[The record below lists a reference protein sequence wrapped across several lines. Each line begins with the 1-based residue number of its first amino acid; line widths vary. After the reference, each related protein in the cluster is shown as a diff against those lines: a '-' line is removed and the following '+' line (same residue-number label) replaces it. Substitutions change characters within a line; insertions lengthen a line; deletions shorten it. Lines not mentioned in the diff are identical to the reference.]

1 MNQRASIIAL
11 VVGLAAGLLSFFLLF
26 QKTSEI
32 DKKTTPIEILVA
44 SRYIP
49 AGNILTVD
57 MVQKKSIPESYVSP
71 SAIQNVKEVSNLL
84 TLVPISAGEQILSNK
99 FGYSGNSLALN
110 LNNGLRAYTLEVNE
124 TSGVSDLIHPGNHV
138 DIMTKITSNKRQ
150 ITSFVFQNIEVLATG
165 QKLAQNEQK
174 NSTSLESYS
183 TVTLA
188 VTPEQAE
195 TLMYLDGQP
204 IRLLLRGPND
214 DEVISISAKSD
225 SEVLSKIGHF
235 TASNK
240 ANPEKEK

>member
-1 MNQRASIIAL
+1 MKNKPALIAL
-11 VVGLAAGLLSFFLLF
+11 IVGLAAGLLAFFLLF

-44 SRYIP
+44 ARYIP
-49 AGNILTVD
+49 AGNILTAD
-57 MVQKKSIPESYVSP
+57 MVQKKSVPESYVSP
-71 SAIQNVKEVSNLL
+71 SAIQNIKEVSNLL

-138 DIMTKITSNKRQ
+138 DIMAKITSNKRL

-174 NSTSLESYS
+174 NSTSPESYS

-188 VTPEQAE
+188 VTPDQAE

-204 IRLLLRGPND
+204 IRLLLRAPND
-214 DEVISISAKSD
+214 DEIVSISAKSD
-225 SEVLSKIGHF
+225 SEVISKIGHF
-235 TASNK
+235 TPSNK
-240 ANPEKEK
+240 AASEKEK

>member
-1 MNQRASIIAL
+1 VKNKTSLIAL
-11 VVGLAAGLLSFFLLF
+11 IVGLAAGLLAFFLLF

-32 DKKTTPIEILVA
+32 DKKTTPIEVLTA

-49 AGNILTVD
+49 AGSILTTD
-57 MVQKKSIPESYVSP
+57 MVQKKSVPESYVSP

-124 TSGVSDLIHPGNHV
+124 TSGVGNLIHPGNRV
-138 DIMTKITSNKRQ
+138 DIMAKITSNKRQ
-150 ITSFVFQNIEVLATG
+150 ITTFVFQNIEVLATG

-174 NSTSLESYS
+174 NSTSSEFYS

-188 VTPEQAE
+188 LTPDQAE

-204 IRLLLRGPND
+204 IRLLLRAPND
-214 DEVISISAKSD
+214 DEIVSISAKGD
-225 SEVLSKIGHF
+225 SEVISKIGHF

-240 ANPEKEK
+240 AAQEKEK